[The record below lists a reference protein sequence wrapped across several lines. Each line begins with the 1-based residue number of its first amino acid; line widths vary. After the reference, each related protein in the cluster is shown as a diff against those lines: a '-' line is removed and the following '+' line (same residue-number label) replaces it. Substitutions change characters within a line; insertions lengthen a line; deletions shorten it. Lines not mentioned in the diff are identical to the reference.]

1 MLRSLLSPQTTSGQC
16 QVHQRGVCNQ
26 LDLPQGFEWT
36 AWPSTLYPTGG
47 AGVVVITALRGKETQ
62 RSRLSSQ
69 SWQSKGCALASAP
82 PDYHPPCAQCVR
94 GSSPGDG
101 VRMASQA
108 LPGFLCELPWEQKA
122 EWTVRERDRERKV
135 FLCRWFTLQWPP
147 RPARC
152 GRRTAL
158 IRWQE
163 SGARGKTRGKR
174 LPLPADPAPLK
185 ATPQP
190 SRPAPPFWQTN
201 GTRHESRGLLSGEKH
216 RADAGSAAME
226 CLEERQVLGAA
237 RQGAWC
243 RLGARQCREG
253 AGTVDPAMGWGS
265 GCAGSRRHRPAVSPD
280 PPPPSSPPSPRSP
293 LPSHPTLSL
302 NGCKVRGRR
311 GGGTLVTTSKSARSR
326 TGLGYGGT

>member
-1 MLRSLLSPQTTSGQC
+1 MHPSRMAQVIPGDSRIPCPPHQPGERHPHPGPGDPRLSLAFLRKESVQERSATWDSFFRSADVGASSGRHGLLHCTPRVGQ
-16 QVHQRGVCNQ
+16 
-26 LDLPQGFEWT
+26 
-36 AWPSTLYPTGG
+36 
-47 AGVVVITALRGKETQ
+47 AL
-62 RSRLSSQ
+62 LSSQ
-69 SWQSKGCALASAP
+69 LS
-82 PDYHPPCAQCVR
+82 
-94 GSSPGDG
+94 
-101 VRMASQA
+101 
-108 LPGFLCELPWEQKA
+108 E
-122 EWTVRERDRERKV
+122 
-135 FLCRWFTLQWPP
+135 
-147 RPARC
+147 
-152 GRRTAL
+152 GRRPRGQGSRPRAGRAKDV
-158 IRWQE
+158 RWRRRLLTTTRRAPSVCGAPLQGMV
-163 SGARGKTRGKR
+163 SGWLPRRSLDSSVSCPGNKRGKTRGKR

>member
-1 MLRSLLSPQTTSGQC
+1 MTALGTSCWPCLGGGWAPSPP
-16 QVHQRGVCNQ
+16 
-26 LDLPQGFEWT
+26 LEWT
-36 AWPSTLYPTGG
+36 GHTGLSRPLSDRRSTHSRPSKNELQDLSGLFRERSFAQPVRPTCGLLVTSV
-47 AGVVVITALRGKETQ
+47 AAHRACPRGKN
-62 RSRLSSQ
+62 RD
-69 SWQSKGCALASAP
+69 G
-82 PDYHPPCAQCVR
+82 
-94 GSSPGDG
+94 GGDG